1 VDKANRLH
9 YSILTIDTHQDTPMR
24 LPSFNIGERHEF
36 GTPGCGYVDLPRM
49 KDGGLA
55 AAIFAVFEDQGP
67 RTPEGREKARASTLR
82 TLNLLDTVFADHA
95 ALCAKALAAKDAERI
110 FTTGKRAIF
119 IGLENAYPLGTDVSG
134 VDLFFQ
140 RGVRCITLVHRSD
153 NDICDSGTDDKDPE
167 DRGLSEFG
175 TQVVRRMNELGMLV
189 DLSHSSDKSFFDVL
203 QATKAPVIAS
213 HSCVRALRNHPRNL
227 SDAQLQALKKNGGVI
242 QIAFVADFLKTIPP
256 IPEREQELALVNR
269 RIEDKGGWEAL
280 TPQQTEEFRTELL
293 GIREKYPE
301 ASGSVKDVVDHIDY
315 VVKAIGIGHV
325 GIGTDFDGGGYLS
338 DCRDV
343 AGLPKITA
351 ELMRRGYSKK
361 DIRKIWG
368 GNFLRVLKKVETVAS
383 ASSDCPEE

>member
-1 VDKANRLH
+1 MDGFDHPASLSDV
-9 YSILTIDTHQDTPMR
+9 
-24 LPSFNIGERHEF
+24 RHVV
-36 GTPGCGYVDLPRM
+36 GWQRV
-49 KDGGLA
+49 
-55 AAIFAVFEDQGP
+55 
-67 RTPEGREKARASTLR
+67 
-82 TLNLLDTVFADHA
+82 
-95 ALCAKALAAKDAERI
+95 RI
-110 FTTGKRAIF
+110 FGHYA
-119 IGLENAYPLGTDVSG
+119 
-134 VDLFFQ
+134 
-140 RGVRCITLVHRSD
+140 LVHRSD